1 MWLERGGGKGSLRD
15 ETGKWVGGRSIRYL
29 LGPAKERL
37 KSQCLDWKL
46 MNYFHKQ
53 PKEAFITVTE
63 GMVSYIIKYTH
74 ARGHP
79 FTE

>member
-1 MWLERGGGKGSLRD
+1 MARKDYCQSTCN
-15 ETGKWVGGRSIRYL
+15 ETVFGNSTVEKIRYL